1 MKTNQVDI
9 KVLMMESDMKIIEVY
24 LNHELILEETA
35 NDIYPVISWFM
46 QKYQF
51 NTFNVK
57 VYYNRLRVAQED
69 DSMKKLLLVSVLLL
83 VYVCA
88 SVNAF

>member
-9 KVLMMESDMKIIEVY
+9 KVLMMEGDLKIIEVY
-24 LNHELILEETA
+24 LNHELILDETV

-57 VYYNRLRVAQED
+57 VYYNRLRVA
-69 DSMKKLLLVSVLLL
+69 
-83 VYVCA
+83 
-88 SVNAF
+88 

>member
-9 KVLMMESDMKIIEVY
+9 KVLMMESDLKIIEVY
-24 LNHELILEETA
+24 LNHELILDETV
-35 NDIYPVISWFM
+35 NDIYPIISWFI

-57 VYYNRLRVAQED
+57 VYYNRLKIA
-69 DSMKKLLLVSVLLL
+69 
-83 VYVCA
+83 
-88 SVNAF
+88 

>member
-1 MKTNQVDI
+1 MITSHVDI
-9 KVLMMESDMKIIEVY
+9 KVLMMESGTKVIEVY
-24 LNHELILEETA
+24 LNHELILEETT

-57 VYYNRLRVAQED
+57 VYYNRLRLA
-69 DSMKKLLLVSVLLL
+69 
-83 VYVCA
+83 
-88 SVNAF
+88 

>member
-9 KVLMMESDMKIIEVY
+9 KVLMMESGIKIIEVY
-24 LNHELILEETA
+24 LNHELILEETV
-35 NDIYPVISWFM
+35 NDIYPVISWFI

-57 VYYNRLRVAQED
+57 VYYNRLKVA
-69 DSMKKLLLVSVLLL
+69 
-83 VYVCA
+83 
-88 SVNAF
+88 

>member
-1 MKTNQVDI
+1 MRTNQVDI

-24 LNHELILEETA
+24 LNHELILEETV
-35 NDIYPVISWFM
+35 NDIYHVISWFM

-57 VYYNRLRVAQED
+57 VYYNRLIVA
-69 DSMKKLLLVSVLLL
+69 
-83 VYVCA
+83 
-88 SVNAF
+88 